1 MIIFSYLAHFHSALL
16 RLDSMS
22 DAGKCLDVMDDLSF
36 WLDETEII
44 ITTSPNYTDE
54 QSLREALEKVKVCVK
69 AYASDRILD

>member
-1 MIIFSYLAHFHSALL
+1 
-16 RLDSMS
+16 MS

-54 QSLREALEKVKVCVK
+54 QSLRDALEKVKVSQPITHTVFSLFG
-69 AYASDRILD
+69 AM

>member
-1 MIIFSYLAHFHSALL
+1 
-16 RLDSMS
+16 MS

-54 QSLREALEKVKVCVK
+54 QSLRDALEKVKVSKPFTHAVFSLFE
-69 AYASDRILD
+69 AMWSQ